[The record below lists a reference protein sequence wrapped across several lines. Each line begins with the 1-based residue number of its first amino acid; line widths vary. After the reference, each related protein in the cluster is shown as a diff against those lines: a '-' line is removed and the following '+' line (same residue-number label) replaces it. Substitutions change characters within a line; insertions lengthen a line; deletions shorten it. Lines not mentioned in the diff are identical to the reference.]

1 MQGPLNKMSD
11 WIEQLSITIYREKQ
25 RLPFTHYLQKLSM
38 KSFSGMK
45 HQLDLKIYKTSLE

>member
-25 RLPFTHYLQKLSM
+25 QLPFTHYLQKLSM